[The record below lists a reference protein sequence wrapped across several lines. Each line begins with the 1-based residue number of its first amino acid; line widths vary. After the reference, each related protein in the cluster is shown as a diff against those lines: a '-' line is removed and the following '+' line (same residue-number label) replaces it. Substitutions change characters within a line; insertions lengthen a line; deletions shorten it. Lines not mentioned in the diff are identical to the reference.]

1 MMNLEQYR
9 KKVQKRLTVMKILVG
24 AYMLLMLTGGLLGN
38 HPSASMLV
46 GMGTG
51 GDLVALKVIIQQS
64 KALRDE
70 KKLRQLYIQE
80 HDERMMAIR
89 QKAGYP
95 VLVYLSLAV
104 TAAALIAGC
113 FNETVMLTLIAVA
126 MLQLLLC
133 VTIKFW
139 CMRHM

>member
-1 MMNLEQYR
+1 MNLEQYR
-9 KKVQKRLTVMKILVG
+9 KKVQMRLTVMKILVG
-24 AYMLLMLTGGLLGN
+24 VYMVLMLTGGLLGN

-46 GMGTG
+46 GMGTAG
-51 GDLVALKVIIQQS
+51 GLVALKVIIQQS

-104 TAAALIAGC
+104 TAAALIAGF

-133 VTIKFW
+133 LAIKFW

>member
-24 AYMLLMLTGGLLGN
+24 AYMMLMLTGGLLGK
-38 HPSASMLV
+38 HPSASMLM

-51 GDLVALKVIIQQS
+51 GGLVALVVIIQQS
-64 KALRDE
+64 KALKDE

-95 VLVYLSLAV
+95 VVVYLSLAV
-104 TAAALIAGC
+104 AAAAIYPRVYPADLEMSFATATTDISPC
-113 FNETVMLTLIAVA
+113 RSD
-126 MLQLLLC
+126 C
-133 VTIKFW
+133 S
-139 CMRHM
+139 R